1 MSATALASAPSSA
14 TSRPLLPL
22 IAAGDERALGQFVRR
37 FTPFVC
43 SVARRM
49 GTTTGTDDVVQETM
63 VRLWKNAAR
72 FDPARGSEP
81 TFVATVTR
89 NVVIDRARREAVRP
103 SVPTAD
109 VHELAPPIEPAS
121 ESVATRLTVRNALAR
136 LAPGQRELVR
146 LAYFEQL
153 TQKEI
158 AERLGLPIGTVKSRT
173 FHALRELRGLLQET
187 PAAA

>member
-1 MSATALASAPSSA
+1 MSATTLAAAP
-14 TSRPLLPL
+14 SRPLLPL

-63 VRLWKNAAR
+63 VRLWKSAAR

-89 NVVIDRARREAVRP
+89 NVVIDRARREAARP
-103 SVPTAD
+103 SVPTAE
-109 VHELAPPIEPAS
+109 VHELAPPVEPAA
-121 ESVATRLTVRNALAR
+121 ESVATTMTVRSALAD
-136 LAPGQRELVR
+136 LAPAQRELVR

-173 FHALRELRGLLQET
+173 FHALRELRGLLQES

>member
-1 MSATALASAPSSA
+1 MRRTNVVKLPIPI
-14 TSRPLLPL
+14 TRPFSFEQTLT
-22 IAAGDERALGQFVRR
+22 FVRR

-63 VRLWKNAAR
+63 VRLWKSAAR

-89 NVVIDRARREAVRP
+89 NVVIDQARREAVRP

-121 ESVATRLTVRNALAR
+121 ESVATRMIIRSALAR
-136 LAPGQRELVR
+136 LTPGQRELVR

-173 FHALRELRGLLQET
+173 FHALRELRGLLQES
-187 PAAA
+187 PVAA

>member
-1 MSATALASAPSSA
+1 MSATALASAP
-14 TSRPLLPL
+14 SRPLLPL

-63 VRLWKNAAR
+63 LRLWRSAGR
-72 FDPARGSEP
+72 FDPTRGSEP

-103 SVPTAD
+103 AVPTAE
-109 VHELAPPIEPAS
+109 VHELAPSVEPAS
-121 ESVATRLTVRNALAR
+121 ESVATTMTVRSALGQLPPA
-136 LAPGQRELVR
+136 QRELVR

-173 FHALRELRGLLQET
+173 FHALRELRGLLQESE
-187 PAAA
+187 AA

>member
-1 MSATALASAPSSA
+1 MSATALASAP
-14 TSRPLLPL
+14 TRPLLPL
-22 IAAGDERALGQFVRR
+22 IAAGDDRALGQFVRR

-49 GTTTGTDDVVQETM
+49 GATTGTDDLVQETM
-63 VRLWKNAAR
+63 VRLWKSAGR

-89 NVVIDRARREAVRP
+89 NVVIDRARREAARP

-109 VHELAPPIEPAS
+109 AHELAPPVEPAADS
-121 ESVATRLTVRNALAR
+121 IATRLAVRAALSQ
-136 LAPGQRELVR
+136 LAPAQRELVR
-146 LAYFEQL
+146 MAYFEQL
-153 TQKEI
+153 TQKEV
-158 AERLGLPIGTVKSRT
+158 AVRLGLPLGTVKSRT
-173 FHALRELRGLLQET
+173 FHALKELRSFLEEV